1 MAGTQPRVAF
11 FGWPSV
17 HLFEHQHH
25 ASRWCSLPR
34 TPMPAREIKRFEAR
48 VDAALAD
55 DISAL
60 ADRLDLDQSE
70 VFRRAMSLYIRAK
83 RDAGDRILLESP
95 QGAQTELVGI

>member
-1 MAGTQPRVAF
+1 
-11 FGWPSV
+11 
-17 HLFEHQHH
+17 
-25 ASRWCSLPR
+25 
-34 TPMPAREIKRFEAR
+34 MPAREIKRFEAR